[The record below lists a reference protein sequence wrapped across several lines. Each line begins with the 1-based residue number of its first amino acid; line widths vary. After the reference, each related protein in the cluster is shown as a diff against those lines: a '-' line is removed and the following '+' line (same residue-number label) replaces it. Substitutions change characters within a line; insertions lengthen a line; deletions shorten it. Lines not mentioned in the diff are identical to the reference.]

1 MSAKLDDPLV
11 ALCSVALARRARVLV
26 GLAAVGL
33 ALSPGASVVLG
44 LVASLRWVRG
54 FTSLY
59 IVTLLSPCVS
69 ALPCVL
75 ARWCSSVLSTFVQ
88 RCRRRCWMDSRP
100 SCSLGC
106 ACCAPALD
114 VHLTVVQCFVF
125 LFRSPCRFSPLW
137 FFPRCSFQVEFVQ

>member
-11 ALCSVALARRARVLV
+11 ALCSVALVRRARVLV

-33 ALSPGASVVLG
+33 ALSPGAFVVLG

-75 ARWCSSVLSTFVQ
+75 AR
-88 RCRRRCWMDSRP
+88 
-100 SCSLGC
+100 
-106 ACCAPALD
+106 
-114 VHLTVVQCFVF
+114 
-125 LFRSPCRFSPLW
+125 
-137 FFPRCSFQVEFVQ
+137 